1 MEIIFLI
8 GRILF
13 GLLFVASGIAHV
25 TDKGEMAGYAES
37 RGVKPG
43 RPAVLVSGLMI
54 LVGGVLVVLGVWIDI
69 GAILIALFLLGTA
82 FLMHQFWGE
91 TDPQAKQMEQVQFTK
106 DIGLLGSAL
115 ILLYLAWE
123 FGADAGLTI
132 TDPLFNG

>member
-13 GLLFVASGIAHV
+13 GLLFVASGFAHL
-25 TDKGEMAGYAES
+25 TDKGQMAGYAES

-54 LVGGVLVVLGVWIDI
+54 VVGGVLVVLGVWIDL
-69 GAILIALFLLGTA
+69 GAIMIGLFLLPTA
-82 FLMHQFWGE
+82 VLMHGFWGE
-91 TDPQAKQMEQVQFTK
+91 TDAQAKQMEQVMFMK
-106 DIGLLGSAL
+106 DIALLGGAL

-123 FGADAGLTI
+123 FGNDAGLTI